1 MRRGSRRGIICWSRE
16 ELVSLVDEE
25 SEDELDRGE
34 ASGGVWLVGLHRG
47 NEGIPRK
54 KGRWRRD
61 GTRGLGFRVSFV
73 YK

>member
-1 MRRGSRRGIICWSRE
+1 MI
-16 ELVSLVDEE
+16 DEE

-34 ASGGVWLVGLHRG
+34 ASGGVWLVGLDRW

-61 GTRGLGFRVSFV
+61 GTRGLEFRVSGLYSEWV
-73 YK
+73 YTQTNGSPSI